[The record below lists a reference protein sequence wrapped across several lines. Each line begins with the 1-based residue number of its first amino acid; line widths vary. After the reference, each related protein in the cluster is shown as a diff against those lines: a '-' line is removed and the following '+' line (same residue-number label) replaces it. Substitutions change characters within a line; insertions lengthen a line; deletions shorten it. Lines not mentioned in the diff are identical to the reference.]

1 MDQQQTQQ
9 LPEEVIQ
16 ITATNSKRRKTLQ
29 LYTSSLVDATDSC
42 DDNEN
47 IVPYPKRRLMR
58 QQGHRNLV
66 AAKNTLNVIVATEI
80 LPTSK
85 LLVVTP

>member
-1 MDQQQTQQ
+1 MDQQQTQ

-16 ITATNSKRRKTLQ
+16 IKASNSKRRKTLQ
-29 LYTSSLVDATDSC
+29 LSTSSSVAITDCS
-42 DDNEN
+42 DDIVK
-47 IVPYPKRRLMR
+47 IVPYPKRWLMR

-66 AAKNTLNVIVATEI
+66 AAKKPISIIIDNEI

-85 LLVVTP
+85 LMVVTP